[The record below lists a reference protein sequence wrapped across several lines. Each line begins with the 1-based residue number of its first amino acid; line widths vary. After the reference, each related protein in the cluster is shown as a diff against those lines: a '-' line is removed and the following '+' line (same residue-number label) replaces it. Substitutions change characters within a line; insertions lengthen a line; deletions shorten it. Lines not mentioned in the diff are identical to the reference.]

1 MATKFDRLK
10 KKMLADPAAR
20 AEYES
25 LGPEFEIAST
35 LITARR
41 RAKLTQ
47 EQLAER
53 MNTTQSAIARMESGR
68 HTVSMTSIRR
78 YAEATGSRVSLWL
91 VRSRDR
97 ASG

>member
-20 AEYES
+20 AEYET
-25 LGPEFEIAST
+25 LGLEFEIAST

-47 EQLAER
+47 QQLAVR
-53 MNTTQSAIARMESGR
+53 MSTTQTAIARMESGR
-68 HTVSMTSIRR
+68 HMPSMTSIQR
-78 YAEATGSRVSLWL
+78 YAEVTGSRVLLRL
-91 VRSRDR
+91 VCN
-97 ASG
+97 

>member
-68 HTVSMTSIRR
+68 HTASMTSTRR
-78 YAEATGSRVSLWL
+78 YAEATGSRVSVWL

>member
-20 AEYES
+20 AEYER

-78 YAEATGSRVSLWL
+78 YAEATGSRVSVWL
-91 VRSRDR
+91 VRSRER